1 MPTHLFRA
9 ESCGTVLFNSPIPII
24 CHSFYLHPQ
33 YGDLAHIWTWNSVT
47 TVNFITLFF
56 LQFLALILDKDF
68 ILRLV
73 MFLCR
78 NSSDVLH
85 YVILFFQKATNLQIK
100 SHIKLHHQMRLLL
113 WPLLKI
119 LGSSSI
125 GILYFLVGFNSS
137 YLQND
142 YISCYFFHNC
152 TVVWLFLSMCKLI
165 GFISPFHNLKL
176 SNIVYL

>member
-1 MPTHLFRA
+1 MKF
-9 ESCGTVLFNSPIPII
+9 SYNSELYYFVFPPI
-24 CHSFYLHPQ
+24 
-33 YGDLAHIWTWNSVT
+33 
-47 TVNFITLFF
+47 
-56 LQFLALILDKDF
+56 FLALILDEDF

-113 WPLLKI
+113 WPLQKI

-152 TVVWLFLSMCKLI
+152 TVVWLFLSMRKLI
-165 GFISPFHNLKL
+165 GFISPFLNSQTFRYCLSVMTIYMAYQFQGLKDLVLCYQLL
-176 SNIVYL
+176 SWQCWWK